1 MVAVPVWPG
10 FTCSVAEPDCAS
22 WKLWFVAETVRVIGV
37 DSVTPP
43 PVADTV
49 TGTAPVCMEAAVA
62 MVSVTGFRVAVDG
75 VKMHVVPST
84 VPVEQL

>member
-22 WKLWFVAETVRVIGV
+22 WKLWLVAETLRGTVVLP
-37 DSVTPP
+37 VTPP

-49 TGTAPVCMEAAVA
+49 TVIGPVFMEAAVA
-62 MVSVTGFRVAVDG
+62 MVSVTGLRVAVDG
-75 VKMHVVPST
+75 AKMHVVPTT
-84 VPVEQL
+84 VPVEQ